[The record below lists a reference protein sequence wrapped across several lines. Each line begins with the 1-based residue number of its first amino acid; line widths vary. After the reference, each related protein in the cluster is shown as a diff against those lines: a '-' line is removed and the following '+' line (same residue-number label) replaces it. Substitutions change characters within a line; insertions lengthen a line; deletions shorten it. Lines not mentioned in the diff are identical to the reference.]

1 MSFEFMVRW
10 LRLLT
15 PVTYMSKLPGM
26 IKFAAFPKSEILR
39 IKKL

>member
-1 MSFEFMVRW
+1 MSFEFMARW

-15 PVTYMSKLPGM
+15 PVTYMSKHPGM
-26 IKFAAFPKSEILR
+26 IKLAAFPESEILR